1 MNKPT
6 PAEDAPVAGY
16 GDKAAEMLVARFV
29 WERMDRFE
37 PWLHA
42 QGFKSSFFQ
51 RWIDNQRFSV
61 HQEMQFFRE
70 SVPTYPATLRPPSA
84 PPATDEKASYDQ
96 PYDPERFGPVLDCP
110 AVVQLVALFLD
121 AGTNLDDFSA
131 WLRDRRID
139 PEDALLWLIRTL
151 RRLGAVSAALGDWG
165 LEPPQA
171 KR

>member
-1 MNKPT
+1 MNNPPT
-6 PAEDAPVAGY
+6 QDAPIAGY
-16 GDKAAEMLVARFV
+16 GDKAAKMLVARLV

-37 PWLHA
+37 PWLHE

-51 RWIDNQRFSV
+51 RWIDSQRFRV
-61 HQEMQFFRE
+61 HREMQLFRE
-70 SVPTYPATLRPPSA
+70 SVPMYAATLRAPVA
-84 PPATDEKASYDQ
+84 PPAADEKINYDQ
-96 PYDPERFGPVLDCP
+96 PYDRERFGPILDHP

-131 WLRDRRID
+131 WFRDRRID